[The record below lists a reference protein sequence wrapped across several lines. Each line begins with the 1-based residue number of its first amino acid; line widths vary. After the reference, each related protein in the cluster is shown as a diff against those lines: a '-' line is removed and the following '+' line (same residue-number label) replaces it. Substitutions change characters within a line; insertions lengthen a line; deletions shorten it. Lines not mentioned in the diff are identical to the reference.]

1 MRLQKEER
9 EGSFWEEFLILLLLQ
24 NTTNTQASSQHN
36 STHEG
41 FIYLSWVTHI
51 HPPKMV
57 TPWQERHLFLNL
69 VLLFLWKRKA
79 PTYTHPLI
87 SDSLLE
93 GLKHLKRRQWDD
105 RGGNKMGGGG
115 YIKADLQGLFQHQ
128 SATSFFLS
136 HYSSDTNMHTYTH
149 GLSRRVT
156 NTHFDVFFPRCI
168 NKKNL
173 WMLVPCFWW
182 RGFFP
187 TSLPNTMR
195 TCERTEW
202 LCLEGNLQENA
213 AKYREMIPSVGF
225 SPLVHI
231 IIQMHKLR
239 VNTQYGYS
247 IVGTSTLTIAHLDPW
262 QSLLILSAS
271 WPLKEM
277 CF

>member
-24 NTTNTQASSQHN
+24 NTTNTHASSQHN

-115 YIKADLQGLFQHQ
+115 YKSRFTRPVPAPVSNFVLSEPLQQTQTCTRTHMLYLAVSQ
-128 SATSFFLS
+128 T
-136 HYSSDTNMHTYTH
+136 HTLMY
-149 GLSRRVT
+149 
-156 NTHFDVFFPRCI
+156 
-168 NKKNL
+168 
-173 WMLVPCFWW
+173 
-182 RGFFP
+182 
-187 TSLPNTMR
+187 
-195 TCERTEW
+195 
-202 LCLEGNLQENA
+202 
-213 AKYREMIPSVGF
+213 F
-225 SPLVHI
+225 SPDV
-231 IIQMHKLR
+231 
-239 VNTQYGYS
+239 
-247 IVGTSTLTIAHLDPW
+247 
-262 QSLLILSAS
+262 
-271 WPLKEM
+271 
-277 CF
+277 

>member
-24 NTTNTQASSQHN
+24 NTTNTHASSQHN

-105 RGGNKMGGGG
+105 RGGNKMGGGD
-115 YIKADLQGLFQHQ
+115 IKADLQGLFQHQ

-136 HYSSDTNMHTYTH
+136 HYSRHKHAHVHTCSISPCHKHT
-149 GLSRRVT
+149 LWCI
-156 NTHFDVFFPRCI
+156 FP
-168 NKKNL
+168 
-173 WMLVPCFWW
+173 
-182 RGFFP
+182 
-187 TSLPNTMR
+187 
-195 TCERTEW
+195 
-202 LCLEGNLQENA
+202 
-213 AKYREMIPSVGF
+213 
-225 SPLVHI
+225 
-231 IIQMHKLR
+231 QMYK
-239 VNTQYGYS
+239 
-247 IVGTSTLTIAHLDPW
+247 
-262 QSLLILSAS
+262 
-271 WPLKEM
+271 
-277 CF
+277 